1 MRERLIDRA
10 RGRWP
15 SILAMLGVEPRALSG
30 KNGPC
35 PMCGG
40 RDRWRFTDRNGDGV
54 WICNQCGAGDGVEL
68 VKRLHGGNFKAAAQ
82 AIEAVLGDAVPREK
96 PRDDGRVRDAVW
108 RLWGSAL
115 PVVGTDPAG
124 LYLAGRLG
132 GALSDYPLAL
142 RYAPSCRY
150 ADGRHLPAMLALVRA
165 PDGSRATIHRTY
177 LDSGGRKAEVDSP
190 RRLAPLPVPRG
201 SSVWLYRPAEVMGIA
216 EGIETAMSARIL
228 FGMPVWSAL
237 AAGYMEAWEPPAVA
251 REIVIYADNDASLTG
266 QDAAYSLGRRLIRAG
281 LKVRVEIPE
290 SPGTDWN
297 DVLLQKQRLM
307 AA

>member
-15 SILAMLGVEPRALSG
+15 SILCMLGVEKRALSG

-68 VKRLHGGNFKAAAQ
+68 VKRLRGGDFKAAAQ
-82 AIEAVLGDAVPREK
+82 AIEAVLGDAVPQEK

-108 RLWGSAL
+108 RLWGSAR
-115 PVVGTDPAG
+115 PVVATDQVG

-132 GALSDYPLAL
+132 VALPDYPLAL

-177 LDSGGRKAEVDSP
+177 LDGAGHKADVDSP
-190 RRLAPLPVPRG
+190 RRLAPLPFLRG

-216 EGIETAMSARIL
+216 EGIETAMSASIL
-228 FGMPVWSAL
+228 FGMPVWASL
-237 AAGYMEAWEPPAVA
+237 AAGYMESWEPPAVA
-251 REIVIYADNDASLTG
+251 REIVIYADNDMSLTG
-266 QDAAYSLGRRLIRAG
+266 QCAAYSLGRRLIRAG
-281 LKVRVEIPE
+281 LKARVEMPQAT
-290 SPGTDWN
+290 GTDWN
-297 DVLLQKQRLM
+297 DVLLRQLGM